1 MALLL
6 VTGGCGFIGSHLCA
20 ALVARGDQVRVLDD
34 LSTGSRA
41 NLVPGTTLIVG
52 KVEDVATVQAAMEG
66 VDGCFHLAAI
76 ASVAR
81 CTEAWLDTHRI
92 NLSATI
98 AVLDAARAGPGRE
111 VAVPVAYASSAAIY
125 GMPELCP
132 LDEDAPARPLSAYG
146 ADKLGCELH
155 ARVAGAVHGV
165 PNVGLR
171 FFNVYGPRQD
181 PRSPYSGVIS
191 IFCERLVADLPV
203 AVHGDG
209 RQTRDFVFVGDVVAA
224 LLAALP
230 VASTAAPIFNVCTG
244 QPTSLLDLLA
254 SIARICGTEPKA
266 SHQAARIGDIRHSVG
281 SMLRARQALQ
291 LRPPVALEQGLAAVI
306 AWLRA
311 GSPALTEARPANSS
325 RPARSPQPNS
335 QRRILATRNQDATD
349 RHRMMA
355 MEARQDQRSG
365 T

>member
-20 ALVARGDQVRVLDD
+20 ALVARGDEVRVLDD

-41 NLVPGTTLIVG
+41 NLAPGASLLVG
-52 KVEDVATVQAAMEG
+52 NVADPATVRAAMQG

-81 CTEAWLDTHRI
+81 CTEAWLETHRI

-98 AVLDAARAGPGRE
+98 AVLDAARAGANGPI
-111 VAVPVAYASSAAIY
+111 PVAYASSAAIY
-125 GMPELCP
+125 GVPELVP

-155 ARVAGAVHGV
+155 ARVAGVVHGV
-165 PNVGLR
+165 PSVGLR

-191 IFCERLVADLPV
+191 IFCERLARAQPI

-209 RQTRDFVFVGDVVAA
+209 RQTRDFVYVADVVAA

-230 VASTAAPIFNVCTG
+230 AARAEAPVFNVCTG
-244 QPTSLLDLLA
+244 QPTSLLELVA
-254 SIARICGTEPKA
+254 SIGRVCRTPPQV
-266 SHQAARIGDIRHSVG
+266 SHQPPRLGDIRHSVG
-281 SMLRARQALQ
+281 SVLRARQALQ
-291 LRPPVALEQGLAAVI
+291 LAPPVALDDGLAQVI

-311 GSPALTEARPANSS
+311 GSPGLADAALPRAKPRP
-325 RPARSPQPNS
+325 RRLQPKTQPRNTPTTS
-335 QRRILATRNQDATD
+335 QEATD
-349 RHRMMA
+349 RPRMTA
-355 MEARQDQRSG
+355 RDARQDQRRG